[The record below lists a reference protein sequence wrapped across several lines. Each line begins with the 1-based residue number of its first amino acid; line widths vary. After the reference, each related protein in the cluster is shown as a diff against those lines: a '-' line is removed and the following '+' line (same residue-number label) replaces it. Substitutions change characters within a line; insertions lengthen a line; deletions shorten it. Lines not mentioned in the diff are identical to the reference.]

1 MQSGNFRYPDR
12 MSLSEDRGDSP
23 GGAVSLR
30 GKTGLSLCLL
40 LVGLA
45 CVGGS
50 VNARGQ
56 EQEAI
61 RKTKSKVEPMYP
73 DLARRMKIS
82 GLVKVDVIVA
92 ANGTVKDAKVVG
104 GHPVLA
110 NAVLDAVK
118 KWRFEPGPQETT
130 ETLQFRFDPDE

>member
-1 MQSGNFRYPDR
+1 
-12 MSLSEDRGDSP
+12 
-23 GGAVSLR
+23 VSLR
-30 GKTGLSLCLL
+30 EKTGLFLCLL
-40 LVGLA
+40 LIGLA
-45 CVGGS
+45 SVVGTP
-50 VNARGQ
+50 NIWGQ
-56 EQEAI
+56 EQETI

-73 DLARRMKIS
+73 GLARRMKIS
-82 GLVKVDVIVA
+82 GLVKVDVTVA

-118 KWRFEPGPQETT
+118 KWRFEPAPQETT

>member
-1 MQSGNFRYPDR
+1 
-12 MSLSEDRGDSP
+12 
-23 GGAVSLR
+23 VSLKAL
-30 GKTGLSLCLL
+30 KTRLRVGLL
-40 LVGLA
+40 LLGLA
-45 CVGGS
+45 GVALAHAS
-50 VNARGQ
+50 GQ
-56 EQEAI
+56 EQETL

-82 GLVKVDVIVA
+82 GFVKVDVTVA

-118 KWRFEPGPQETT
+118 KWRFEAGTQETT
-130 ETLQFRFDPDE
+130 ETLQFRFDPNE

>member
-1 MQSGNFRYPDR
+1 MFLKGMKSR
-12 MSLSEDRGDSP
+12 
-23 GGAVSLR
+23 LR
-30 GKTGLSLCLL
+30 VGLL
-40 LVGLA
+40 LIGVIGAALA
-45 CVGGS
+45 PT
-50 VNARGQ
+50 AWGQ
-56 EQEAI
+56 EQEGI

-82 GLVKVDVIVA
+82 GVVKVDLTVA
-92 ANGTVKDAKVVG
+92 PNGTVKEAKVVG

-118 KWRFEPGPQETT
+118 KWRFETGPQETT